1 MAELRAGA
9 TVGRFRLE
17 REVAR
22 GGMGA
27 VWAARD
33 PGARG
38 RLVAVKTV
46 IAAKSSQKLS
56 QLFVE
61 EARIARAVRHPNLV
75 ELYDAGEEN
84 GVPYLAMEWVEG
96 LTLRALAQSPGDL
109 PLGVILRICME
120 ACDGLH
126 AVHEAR
132 TDDGTPLHIVHRD
145 VSPHNLLVSI
155 AGRVKVIDFGI
166 AKARGRLASETTDG
180 VLRGKVRY
188 MSPEHARGTA
198 LDRRADI
205 WSLGVTLLEVATGV
219 TPYAAEH
226 DVATLVQLLSAEP
239 TIPEHPRLPP
249 AVRRVVTRALCRK
262 PEERYPNAR
271 AMGTD
276 LEAAIVS
283 LGEKVTRREVA
294 QCVRMRIETARTQ
307 ALRVPSFES
316 DDDDGA
322 PTELFVMP
330 RPIKA
335 ELETKS
341 ETPPALPPPTQP
353 PAMRSETETVSA
365 VHPAAALPRLKKI
378 TKGEPLPTP
387 VAPPKPDDTR
397 HPPARDVPAQAL
409 PSADTSDELSEEDLT
424 NIRPVDVIMS
434 SSIVPGKRSSAPPA
448 NGAVPAAEAPLDTR
462 RTDGDTTSRL
472 SSPPP
477 RATATPTPRML
488 PAPVAAPPA
497 EAHLEPPVVAMPA
510 SETSPGWVAA
520 PPPRSPTRVVPIL
533 AASLV
538 AVFLVV
544 GALVALGATE
554 PEPPDAPPAAPSA
567 ALGPEEA
574 VAIGAVRSAAPV
586 TSPSDAAA
594 PKPKR

>member
-1 MAELRAGA
+1 MVRGGGACILAVMAELRAGA

-46 IAAKSSQKLS
+46 IAAKSSSKLS

-132 TDDGTPLHIVHRD
+132 TDDGTPLQIVHRD

-188 MSPEHARGTA
+188 MAPEHARGTA

-205 WSLGVTLLEVATGV
+205 WSLGVTLLEVTTGT
-219 TPYAAEH
+219 TPFAADH

-239 TIPEHPRLPP
+239 NIPDHPRLPP
-249 AVRRVVTRALCRK
+249 SVRRVVERALRRK

-307 ALRVPSFES
+307 ALRVPSFEH
-316 DDDDGA
+316 DDGDDDGA
-322 PTELFVMP
+322 ATELFTMP
-330 RPIKA
+330 RAPQ
-335 ELETKS
+335 LPETKS
-341 ETPPALPPPTQP
+341 EILPAPL
-353 PAMRSETETVSA
+353 A
-365 VHPAAALPRLKKI
+365 PRK
-378 TKGEPLPTP
+378 
-387 VAPPKPDDTR
+387 R
-397 HPPARDVPAQAL
+397 L
-409 PSADTSDELSEEDLT
+409 PSEPSTAERAKTTSLADAVDELLEEDLT
-424 NIRPVDVIMS
+424 NIRPIDVVMGH
-434 SSIVPGKRSSAPPA
+434 SSIPGRRSSAPPIVA
-448 NGAVPAAEAPLDTR
+448 PAPAPIPRAATTND
-462 RTDGDTTSRL
+462 DGDTTSRV
-472 SSPPP
+472 SSPPSNVDG
-477 RATATPTPRML
+477 RL
-488 PAPVAAPPA
+488 PAVEVAPPA
-497 EAHLEPPVVAMPA
+497 SPA
-510 SETSPGWVAA
+510 APAPLAPLLLASASPSDPNDIGPTASGGGSSELARPDPQIPSASTWETSPA
-520 PPPRSPTRVVPIL
+520 PPPARTRLVPMMAAAFVVL
-533 AASLV
+533 FAAI
-538 AVFLVV
+538 
-544 GALVALGATE
+544 GALVALGAAE
-554 PEPPDAPPAAPSA
+554 PSPSPGASPTPPPTGS
-567 ALGPEEA
+567 EEA
-574 VAIGAVRSAAPV
+574 VSIGAVRAPATAPV
-586 TSPSDAAA
+586 DAAA
-594 PKPKR
+594 PPKPKK

>member
-1 MAELRAGA
+1 MMAELRTGA

-33 PGARG
+33 PVAPG

-46 IAAKSSQKLS
+46 IAAKSSSKLS

-96 LTLRALAQSPGDL
+96 LTLRALGQAPGEL
-109 PLGVILRICME
+109 PIGVILRICME

-132 TDDGTPLHIVHRD
+132 TDDGKPLHIVHRD

-205 WSLGVTLLEVATGV
+205 WSLGVTLLEVTTGLL
-219 TPYAAEH
+219 PFSGDH

-239 TIPEHPRLPP
+239 KVPDHPLLPEC
-249 AVRRVVTRALCRK
+249 VKRVVERALRRQ
-262 PEERYPNAR
+262 PDERYPNAR

-283 LGEKVTRREVA
+283 LGEKVTRRDVA
-294 QCVRMRIETARTQ
+294 HCVRMRIETARTQ
-307 ALRVPSFES
+307 ALRVPSFEVEG
-316 DDDDGA
+316 DEDDDGA
-322 PTELFVMP
+322 ATALFVAP
-330 RPIKA
+330 R
-335 ELETKS
+335 
-341 ETPPALPPPTQP
+341 PALPPQAEAQTKSEIIPLPQP
-353 PAMRSETETVSA
+353 P
-365 VHPAAALPRLKKI
+365 
-378 TKGEPLPTP
+378 
-387 VAPPKPDDTR
+387 PKR
-397 HPPARDVPAQAL
+397 Q
-409 PSADTSDELSEEDLT
+409 PSAPSVVAGLTDAVDELLEEDLT
-424 NIRPVDVIMS
+424 NIRPVDVVMMTPSTI
-434 SSIVPGKRSSAPPA
+434 PGRRSSAPPA
-448 NGAVPAAEAPLDTR
+448 VVAPTPALLPRVPTPRD
-462 RTDGDTTSRL
+462 DGDTTTRL
-472 SSPPP
+472 S
-477 RATATPTPRML
+477 
-488 PAPVAAPPA
+488 
-497 EAHLEPPVVAMPA
+497 
-510 SETSPGWVAA
+510 
-520 PPPRSPTRVVPIL
+520 
-533 AASLV
+533 
-538 AVFLVV
+538 
-544 GALVALGATE
+544 
-554 PEPPDAPPAAPSA
+554 APPAAPD
-567 ALGPEEA
+567 
-574 VAIGAVRSAAPV
+574 SAAPV
-586 TSPSDAAA
+586 PARSPNPPDVPIGNPIVEPIEHVATAPLFPSSAPPPPDLTVAALGTTASGAVVEAPPAKPPSRLSTKLVPALAAIFVAGFAALGAAIALGAAESNSTPGASPSPSPSGSEEAVSISAVRSPTAGDAAAA
-594 PKPKR
+594 PKLKVGPDR